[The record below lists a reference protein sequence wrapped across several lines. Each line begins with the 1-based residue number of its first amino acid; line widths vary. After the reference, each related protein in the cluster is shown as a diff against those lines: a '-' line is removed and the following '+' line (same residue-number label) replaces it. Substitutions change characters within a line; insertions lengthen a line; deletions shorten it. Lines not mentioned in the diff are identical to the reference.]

1 MSLSG
6 IEQWSA
12 SCITAEDV
20 SPVGQTDLQTE
31 YFVREKYTSVWNYVL
46 SVKECIL
53 SSYPPHSTT
62 CDVLSAV
69 ITDTDL
75 ILYLYFVFQLL
86 LSLVHVQIMSNSA
99 FYNVWH
105 THFPLL
111 E

>member
-46 SVKECIL
+46 SVKNV
-53 SSYPPHSTT
+53 Y
-62 CDVLSAV
+62 
-69 ITDTDL
+69 
-75 ILYLYFVFQLL
+75 
-86 LSLVHVQIMSNSA
+86 LVHIP
-99 FYNVWH
+99 H
-105 THFPLL
+105 TQRPVMYSRL
-111 E
+111 